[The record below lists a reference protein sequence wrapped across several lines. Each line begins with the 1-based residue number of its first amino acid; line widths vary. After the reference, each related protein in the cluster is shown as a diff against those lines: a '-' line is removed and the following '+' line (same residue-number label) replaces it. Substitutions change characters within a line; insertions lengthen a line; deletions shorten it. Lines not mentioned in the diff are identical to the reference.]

1 MPLRYY
7 QIDAIEAAEREF
19 AQGKQ
24 RVLVV
29 AATGLGKTVLF
40 NEVIARHVARGERM
54 LLLAHREE
62 LIRQAAVR
70 LYLDTG
76 IVAAVEMAAHK
87 EGTAGRR
94 ASAGRQAALLDDM
107 PAEPAPSTAV
117 ASWLDDAGHEHG
129 VEDVTRDERGR
140 PRVVVA
146 SVQSLVRRLQL
157 HPPDAFDLV
166 VIDEAHHAPAESYSA
181 ITDHFGRARVLGV
194 TATPNRGDGVAMAK
208 AFDVCPFSMPIVV
221 GIEHGW
227 LVPVRVRTIETSIDF
242 AGIRTTA
249 GDLNQKQLA
258 EALSELGAL
267 HEIAGPIVE
276 ECGDRQ
282 TIVFAVTVAH
292 AHLLAEV
299 MREHVADRAAK
310 LGRPAPGPRAVLALD
325 GTAESDE
332 RRGTVDSYLRGEC
345 QYLVNC
351 ALFTEGFDAPP
362 TAAIAM
368 ARPTKSLGLYL
379 QMLGRGTRV
388 LAGIA
393 DALPSREQADARRD
407 AIAASP
413 KPDMLVLDFV
423 GNAGKHAIVN
433 VLDALAGDGKPAEKN
448 LAKKV
453 LEDGQIDDVLA
464 ALAEARRRI
473 SELEAQRLRDAARR
487 GYRAQDV
494 DTAVAGA
501 ARAAGSA
508 VASVANAKPLYNT
521 LPFDLLGFRYP
532 VNDGPPATHKQHGA
546 LEALGVDARGMSAK
560 TAGNMLT
567 ALNHRR
573 SKGLASYKQIRL
585 LHKHAGR
592 VVAVEMLR
600 CLTSKQASAM
610 IDELVEARYVAP
622 RSWALKFGRFRV
634 EQPAAPA
641 PVTDEE
647 IPF

>member
-1 MPLRYY
+1 VPLRYY
-7 QIDAIEAAEREF
+7 QIEAIEAAEREF
-19 AQGKQ
+19 ALGKQ

-40 NEVIARHVARGERM
+40 NEVIRVHVERGERV

-70 LYLDTG
+70 LFLDTG
-76 IVAAVEMAAHK
+76 LVAAVEMAKLK

-94 ASAGRQAALLDDM
+94 AGGRQAALLEGI
-107 PAEPAPSTAV
+107 PEESLPSTAV
-117 ASWLDDAGHEHG
+117 GSWLDNAGHEHG
-129 VEDVTRDERGR
+129 VADVTRDERGR
-140 PRVVVA
+140 PLVVVA
-146 SVQSLVRRLQL
+146 SVQSLVRRLQ
-157 HPPDAFDLV
+157 HHASDAFDLV
-166 VIDEAHHAPAESYSA
+166 VIDEAHHAPADSYTA
-181 ITDHFGRARVLGV
+181 ITDHFARARILGV

-208 AFDVCPFSMPIVV
+208 AFDVCAFSMPIVE

-227 LVPVRVRTIETSIDF
+227 LVPVRVRSIETSIDF

-299 MREHVADRAAK
+299 MREHVADRAK
-310 LGRPAPGPRAVLALD
+310 NLGRPAPGSSAVLALD

-332 RRGTVDSYLRGEC
+332 RRSTVDAFLRGEC

-379 QMLGRGTRV
+379 QMMGRGTRS
-388 LAGIA
+388 LAGVA
-393 DALPSREQADARRD
+393 DAMPAREQTDQRRA
-407 AIAASP
+407 AIAASA
-413 KPDMLVLDFV
+413 KPDMVVLDFV

-433 VLDALAGDGKPAEKN
+433 ALDALAGDGTPAEKS

-453 LEDGQIDDVLA
+453 LEEGVIDDVLA

-473 SELEAQRLRDAARR
+473 SEMEQQRLREQARR
-487 GYRAQDV
+487 GYRATDMTP
-494 DTAVAGA
+494 D
-501 ARAAGSA
+501 GSA
-508 VASVANAKPLYNT
+508 PAPRTPPKPIYDPA
-521 LPFDLLGFRYP
+521 PFDLLGFRYP
-532 VNDGPPATHKQHGA
+532 TNDGPPVSEKQWQRLKG
-546 LEALGVDARGMSAK
+546 LGIDARGMSSK
-560 TAGNMLT
+560 TAANLLT
-567 ALNHRR
+567 ALDHRR
-573 SKGLASYKQIRL
+573 SKGLATFKQLRCL
-585 LHKHAGR
+585 RKHAGR
-592 VVAVEMLR
+592 VVAVESLR
-600 CLTSKQASAM
+600 VLTFKEAGTM
-610 IDELVEARYVAP
+610 MDELIDGNWVAP
-622 RSWALKFGRFRV
+622 RSWALRFGRFRV
-634 EQPAAPA
+634 EPASESLP
-641 PVTDEE
+641 PYGKDE
-647 IPF
+647 IPFEVPR

>member
-1 MPLRYY
+1 
-7 QIDAIEAAEREF
+7 
-19 AQGKQ
+19 
-24 RVLVV
+24 V
-29 AATGLGKTVLF
+29 
-40 NEVIARHVARGERM
+40 

-70 LYLDTG
+70 LFLDTG
-76 IVAAVEMAAHK
+76 LVAAVEMAAHK

-94 ASAGRQAALLDDM
+94 AAAGRQAALLDDM

-129 VEDVTRDERGR
+129 VADVTRDERGR

-146 SVQSLVRRLQL
+146 SVQSLVRRLQ
-157 HPPDAFDLV
+157 HHQQNAFDLV
-166 VIDEAHHAPAESYSA
+166 VIDEAHHAPADSYTS
-181 ITDHFGRARVLGV
+181 ITDHFARARILGV

-208 AFDVCPFSMPIVV
+208 AFDVGPFSMPIVE

-227 LVPVRVRTIETSIDF
+227 LVPVRVRSIETSIDF

-310 LGRPAPGPRAVLALD
+310 LGRPAPGPSAVLALD
-325 GTAESDE
+325 GSAENDE
-332 RRGTVDSYLRGEC
+332 RRGTVGAFLRGEC

-388 LAGIA
+388 LAGVA
-393 DALPSREQADARRD
+393 DATPSREQAATRRA
-407 AIAASP
+407 AIAASA
-413 KPDMLVLDFV
+413 KPDVLVLDFV
-423 GNAGKHAIVN
+423 GNAGKHQLVN
-433 VLDALAGDGKPAEKN
+433 ALDALAGDGTPAEKS

-453 LEDGQIDDVLA
+453 LDEGEIDDVLA

-473 SELEAQRLRDAARR
+473 SEMEAKRIREQARR
-487 GYRAQDV
+487 GYTATDV
-494 DTAVAGA
+494 PTNSAGPA
-501 ARAAGSA
+501 AAPYSPPQPIYDP
-508 VASVANAKPLYNT
+508 K
-521 LPFDLLGFRYP
+521 PFDLLGFRYP
-532 VNDGPPATHKQHGA
+532 TNDGPPATHKQHGA

-573 SKGLASYKQIRL
+573 SKGLASFKQIRL

-622 RSWALKFGRFRV
+622 RSWALMFGRFRV
-634 EQPAAPA
+634 EQPHAPS
-641 PVTDEE
+641 PVADEE